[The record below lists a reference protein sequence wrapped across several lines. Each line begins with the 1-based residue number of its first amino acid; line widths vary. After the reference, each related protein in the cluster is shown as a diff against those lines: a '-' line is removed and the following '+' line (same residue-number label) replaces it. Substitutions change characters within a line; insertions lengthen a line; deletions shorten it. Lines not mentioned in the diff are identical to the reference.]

1 MKNPDYNR
9 LYLELDLQPNC
20 SVDELRQAY
29 RRHVAGL
36 HPDRGDH
43 DPQRDGSLPLSDL
56 NALYD
61 EVVRF
66 HQRYGRLPGAT
77 RPAQVRTP
85 VPASAVSATAD
96 VTTAS
101 DRAPGSSGRHLWLAL
116 LLMAVVIAA
125 LVLGSPEPSEPT
137 RPAVMQQ
144 RSIATPD
151 APPSTNEAL
160 PSRLALGMDVEA
172 VLAIQGEPVR
182 RSDVE
187 WTYGPSWLRFER
199 GKLVDWYSSQLR
211 PLRTSGARP
220 TPADVLVEETP

>member
-9 LYLELDLQPNC
+9 LYLELGLQPNC

-77 RPAQVRTP
+77 LPARVRTP
-85 VPASAVSATAD
+85 VPVSAVSATAD
-96 VTTAS
+96 ATTAP
-101 DRAPGSSGRHLWLAL
+101 DRAPGNSGRRLWLAL
-116 LLMAVVIAA
+116 LLIATVVAA
-125 LVLGSPEPSEPT
+125 LVLGSPGPGEPA
-137 RPAVMQQ
+137 RPAVVQQ

-151 APPSTNEAL
+151 TPPSPDEAP
-160 PSRLALGMDVEA
+160 PSRLALGMDAET
-172 VLAIQGEPVR
+172 VLEIQGEPVR

-220 TPADVLVEETP
+220 TPADAMVEETP